1 MILLNTTF
9 LVHKSIEQPF
19 IDWVHETYIPSAEKS
34 GIFTDPIL
42 SRVLIETD
50 PEATSYALQM
60 RAQSHSDA
68 DRWHNNE
75 ACLLKDAQ
83 ARIWGERMLHFTT
96 FMEIIK
102 R

>member
-19 IDWVHETYIPSAEKS
+19 IAWLNDTYIPTAEKS
-34 GIFTDPIL
+34 GIFTEPLL

-60 RAQSHSDA
+60 RAHSHEDA
-68 DRWHNNE
+68 NNWHDQD
-75 ACLLKDAQ
+75 ATILKNS
-83 ARIWGERMLHFTT
+83 IFKLWGEKVLHFST
-96 FMEIIK
+96 FMEFIN